1 MKTTV
6 NFRSKAFPKYPNE
19 DDEIVNANCWGKRL
33 AEFIRDGLP
42 RFGVQTTGILNEDW
56 GWLVSTKNDAF
67 PLWIGCGP
75 VDDSADENGE
85 GQTAGATQ
93 TDEATE
99 FVVFVAAEPGILQR
113 LLKRVDTKPA
123 LERTAAALG
132 RLLESSS
139 DITDVVWSDNPRQR

>member
-42 RFGVQTTGILNEDW
+42 RFGVQTNGILNEDW
-56 GWLVSTKNDAF
+56 GWLVSTKNDTF

-75 VDDSADENGE
+75 VDDSAGE
-85 GQTAGATQ
+85 DGGGQADGT
-93 TDEATE
+93 TE
-99 FVVFVAAEPGILQR
+99 FVVFVAAEPGFLQR

-132 RLLESSS
+132 RLLESSA
-139 DITDVVWSDNPRQR
+139 DIADVVWSDNPRQR

>member
-56 GWLVSTKNDAF
+56 GWLVSIRNDAF

-75 VDDSADENGE
+75 VDDSAEDDGE

-93 TDEATE
+93 ADEATE
-99 FVVFVAAEPGILQR
+99 FVVFVAAEPGFLKR

-132 RLLESSS
+132 RLLESST

>member
-6 NFRSKAFPKYPNE
+6 NFKSKAFPKYPNE

-33 AEFIRDGLP
+33 AEFLRDGLP

-75 VDDSADENGE
+75 VDDSADEGGE
-85 GQTAGATQ
+85 AQASGATVAG
-93 TDEATE
+93 EPTE
-99 FVVFVAAEPGILQR
+99 FVAFVAAEPGVLQR
-113 LLKRVDTKPA
+113 LFKRVDTKPA
-123 LERTAAALG
+123 LERTTDALR
-132 RLLESSS
+132 RLLESSP
-139 DITDVVWSDNPRQR
+139 DITDMMWSDNPRQR

>member
-6 NFRSKAFPKYPNE
+6 NFKSKAFPKYPNE

-75 VDDSADENGE
+75 VDDSAEEDGE
-85 GQTAGATQ
+85 GQTAGAMQ
-93 TDEATE
+93 ADEATE
-99 FVVFVAAEPGILQR
+99 FVVFVAAEPGLFQR
-113 LLKRVDTKPA
+113 LLRRVDTRPA
-123 LERTAAALG
+123 LEQATGALG
-132 RLLESSS
+132 RLLESSP
-139 DITDVVWSDNPRQR
+139 DITDVMWSDNPRQR